1 MVCFECSAQHY
12 YHFSLE
18 QLVMAA
24 GMRLSVFQVIDVA
37 ELMFQA
43 RFLRPPSDQDFI
55 ELYWLVNVFKNKLL
69 FFDVDFFYFALH
81 HSDICFV
88 HEIVLQ

>member
-1 MVCFECSAQHY
+1 
-12 YHFSLE
+12 
-18 QLVMAA
+18 MAA

-69 FFDVDFFYFALH
+69 FFDVDFFYFTLH